1 MALLKRYSTSRG
13 PGQKVTAECI
23 AQSYHPLVG
32 TLRRSDRLQRGTSQ
46 YYRPPGYRR
55 LYENIFQTA
64 EQLVT
69 FQHSKRRG
77 ERHIWV
83 MPKVIASAHSTH
95 PGTECAMSQRLATG
109 ELLYTRYAG
118 DMRVSEEIHDAK
130 GL

>member
-69 FQHSKRRG
+69 STPKRRG

-83 MPKVIASAHSTH
+83 MPKVIASAYSTH
-95 PGTECAMSQRLATG
+95 PGMECAMSQRLATG
-109 ELLYTRYAG
+109 ELLDTRSAG